1 MGRVSSVDMLGSFV
15 LLPVGFA
22 LTGWLVDAIGVAA
35 VFITC
40 GAITAIVCALAL
52 LHPVIR
58 KLD

>member
-1 MGRVSSVDMLGSFV
+1 VDMLGSFV

-40 GAITAIVCALAL
+40 GAITAMVCALA